1 MIELEYIA
9 AILLTIRII
18 TLHFIFKVLR
28 TQREL
33 MTRPIDAEITGYRK
47 KLYYLTLGLLG
58 SNVIPIIFDT
68 FIIFKKSGVV
78 WADVL
83 SIFIFIFY
91 VVFNVFVALLV
102 AYLIAKIYSGA
113 LQVDESHKKSDH
125 TLMND

>member
-47 KLYYLTLGLLG
+47 KLYYFVLGLLG
-58 SNVIPIIFDT
+58 GGVMLVIFDT
-68 FIIFKKSGVV
+68 FIIFKESGVV
-78 WADVL
+78 WVDVSSTL
-83 SIFIFIFY
+83 ILIFY
-91 VVFNVFVALLV
+91 AVSNALAALLA

>member
-9 AILLTIRII
+9 AILLTIRIM
-18 TLHFIFKVLR
+18 TLYFIFKVLR

-68 FIIFKKSGVV
+68 FIIFKESGLV
-78 WADVL
+78 WADVSSTPVL
-83 SIFIFIFY
+83 ILYAIS
-91 VVFNVFVALLV
+91 NALATLLA
-102 AYLIAKIYSGA
+102 AYLIAKIYSDA